1 MTNSTVALDLSHVR
15 YRQSQN
21 KRCQR
26 QLILRFTSRNLQTT
40 SGICQKQSSREKYA
54 DYRWCQTTRQGKAD
68 HILVHLF
75 QFPEF
80 FKQKPTVWARQNKG
94 VDARATKDIQEI
106 SKPTLESAR
115 TILERKAKIYDKL
128 RKGKSGGLD
137 DKQYDALLVDVRAIQ
152 S

>member
-1 MTNSTVALDLSHVR
+1 
-15 YRQSQN
+15 
-21 KRCQR
+21 
-26 QLILRFTSRNLQTT
+26 
-40 SGICQKQSSREKYA
+40 
-54 DYRWCQTTRQGKAD
+54 
-68 HILVHLF
+68 
-75 QFPEF
+75 
-80 FKQKPTVWARQNKG
+80 